1 MSSKTI
7 IALVTEHC
15 LKFKISTLL
24 LPEKDIFILSKH
36 IRHDFNKRALYV
48 LWITNII
55 TRTFVLAK
63 KYPMVNSNISDCL
76 EGNRLAKVELTW
88 TWTCQCWVDLDLNL
102 PMLSWLI
109 GLIGCFPG
117 LSFHLHLRCALRHFF
132 SLQSMDSWIQSQSQ
146 NHLNQWRSGIFSCCC
161 NCGRSPCSG
170 VDKHRLNRSRLY
182 P

>member
-36 IRHDFNKRALYV
+36 IRHDFNNSALYV

-76 EGNRLAKVELTW
+76 EGNRLANVELTW
-88 TWTCQCWVDLDLNL
+88 TWTCQCWVDWLVWLVASQDSALL
-102 PMLSWLI
+102 PSPLAMCTASL
-109 GLIGCFPG
+109 
-117 LSFHLHLRCALRHFF
+117 FF
-132 SLQSMDSWIQSQSQ
+132 RSMDSWIQSQSQ

>member
-36 IRHDFNKRALYV
+36 IRHDFNNSALYV
-48 LWITNII
+48 LWITNI

-63 KYPMVNSNISDCL
+63 EIPDGEFQHI
-76 EGNRLAKVELTW
+76 RLSW
-88 TWTCQCWVDLDLNL
+88 RQQTCQCWVDLDLNL

-117 LSFHLHLRCALRHFF
+117 LCSPSISTCDVHFF
-132 SLQSMDSWIQSQSQ
+132 FQSMDSWIQSQSQ

>member
-1 MSSKTI
+1 MNKRHLDVPMSSKTI

-36 IRHDFNKRALYV
+36 IRHDFNNSALYV
-48 LWITNII
+48 LWITNI

-76 EGNRLAKVELTW
+76 EGNRLANVELTW
-88 TWTCQCWVDLDLNL
+88 TWTCQGWVDWLVWLVAPQDSAVL
-102 PMLSWLI
+102 PSPLAMCTASL
-109 GLIGCFPG
+109 
-117 LSFHLHLRCALRHFF
+117 FF
-132 SLQSMDSWIQSQSQ
+132 RSMDSWIQSQSQ
-146 NHLNQWRSGIFSCCC
+146 NLFNQWRSGIFSCCC